1 MSLAILFASVV
12 SIFSMFYHLKQA
24 RKNENLRSEDF
35 LSRLGALTEGQ
46 RMISLPGL
54 YWRPLVLLRWTV
66 TMLIMTLLRSNFYL
80 QIFALLAISIVFQ
93 VLIVGSKPKLSKLE
107 NNMLLFNEIMVSV
120 YLYLLLCLTDFM
132 GENDYRDKIGLALL
146 SLVGFTVLVNLVK
159 LLLVL
164 DWCYFVRKIKKK
176 CLRLKKYAA

>member
-1 MSLAILFASVV
+1 MSLAILFASVI

-35 LSRLGALTEGQ
+35 KSRLGALTEGQ
-46 RMISLPGL
+46 RMMYFPGVF
-54 YWRPLVLLRWTV
+54 WRPLVLLRWTV
-66 TMLIMTLLRSNFYL
+66 TMLIMTLLRSNFYM

-93 VLIVGSKPKLSKLE
+93 VMIVGSKPKLSKLE
-107 NNMLLFNEIMVSV
+107 NNMLLFNEIMVSI

-159 LLLVL
+159 LLIVL